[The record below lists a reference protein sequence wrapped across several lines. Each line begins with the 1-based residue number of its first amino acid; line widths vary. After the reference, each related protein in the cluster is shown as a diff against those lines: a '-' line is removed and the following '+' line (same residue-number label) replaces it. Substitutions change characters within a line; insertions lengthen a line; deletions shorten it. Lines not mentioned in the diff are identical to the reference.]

1 MYAGAMARVR
11 RCGAAHTEY
20 IGRGWVSV
28 EWFLYR
34 NVAEAGEDGCGIVD
48 KWSGSVEEMEKFG
61 GGCTWLCRGGWV
73 DSYVIVYICT
83 GDAGRYKDESNRR
96 LLFFA

>member
-1 MYAGAMARVR
+1 MERL
-11 RCGAAHTEY
+11 
-20 IGRGWVSV
+20 
-28 EWFLYR
+28 LYR
-34 NVAEAGEDGCGIVD
+34 NESEAVEDGGGFVD
-48 KWSGSVEEMEKFG
+48 KRSRLCRRNGAALWRKWSGSVEEMEKFG

>member
-1 MYAGAMARVR
+1 M
-11 RCGAAHTEY
+11 
-20 IGRGWVSV
+20 

-48 KWSGSVEEMEKFG
+48 KWSGSVEGMEKFG